1 MTQMLFRIHPDS
13 GVPIYLQL
21 VQQVLHAVETGALR
35 AGDQLPAIRTV
46 AEDTV
51 TNPNTVAKA
60 YRELEHAGVIELRQG
75 LGAFVRAGA
84 SVSRETGA
92 MKDAHRA
99 MGAALAAMRKLGL
112 SEASMRR
119 VFEAELTRD
128 LEARELVSS
137 RR

>member
-1 MTQMLFRIHPDS
+1 MLFRIHSGS

-21 VQQVLHAVETGALR
+21 VQQVMHAVETGALR
-35 AGDQLPAIRTV
+35 PGEQLPAIRTL

-60 YRELEHAGVIELRQG
+60 YRELEHEGVIELRQG
-75 LGAFVRAGA
+75 LGAFVRARA
-84 SVSRETGA
+84 SFTREAEA
-92 MKDAHRA
+92 MKDGHRA
-99 MGAALAAMRKLGL
+99 VRTAVALMRKLGL

-128 LEARELVSS
+128 PERDVLSS